1 MEGVKIKLGNPAS
14 IPLGSLETESSHPR
28 GEEAV
33 GLSTTPSIILE
44 RGEEEV
50 C

>member
-1 MEGVKIKLGNPAS
+1 MKIKLGNLAS
-14 IPLGSLETESSHPR
+14 IPLGSLETESSPPR

-33 GLSTTPSIILE
+33 GLSTTPSIILG